1 MGRCKVIFKR
11 KKKKSKVEIKHI
23 PLPILMRQAIYDSM
37 LEPAEGI
44 ADALGLP
51 PISDEV
57 SEMEEIASQKRLE
70 RFSMLIPF
78 IDSHSD
84 LASRIVAAAYLLD
97 EDEAD
102 HLAALDLGIELE
114 DKLIDLFK
122 IVAISASVSCISTL
136 FNLGLLESKVET
148 DVE

>member
-1 MGRCKVIFKR
+1 MIFRR
-11 KKKKSKVEIKHI
+11 KKKKNKIEIKHI

-57 SEMEEIASQKRLE
+57 ADMEESASQTRLE
-70 RFSMLIPF
+70 RFSKLIPF

-97 EDEAD
+97 DKDSEE
-102 HLAALDLGIELE
+102 LSALQLGSDMEE
-114 DKLIDLFK
+114 KLVDLFK
-122 IVAISASVSCISTL
+122 IVAISSSVSCISTL